1 MSSPSP
7 GTMTLENEIDKA
19 IEAHWKWKRRLR
31 SAIESGTSDANP
43 VDIAKDNVCEFGQ
56 WLYGSTI
63 PTTTR
68 ASVDY
73 LSVRELHAAFHECA
87 AKVLE
92 CVANGQKAQADA
104 LMTSEYAEVSVALI
118 AAMMKWQVAG
128 H

>member
-1 MSSPSP
+1 MNSLGS
-7 GTMTLENEIDKA
+7 GTMTLENEIIKA
-19 IEAHWKWKRRLR
+19 IEAHWKWKSRLR
-31 SAIESGTSDANP
+31 SAVESGTSDANP
-43 VDIAKDNVCEFGQ
+43 VDIAKENVCEFGQ

-63 PTTTR
+63 PTSTR

-73 LSVRELHAAFHECA
+73 LSVRELHAAFHKCA
-87 AKVLE
+87 AMVLE

-118 AAMMKWQVAG
+118 AEMVKWRAAG

>member
-1 MSSPSP
+1 
-7 GTMTLENEIDKA
+7 MTIENEIIKA
-19 IEAHWKWKRRLR
+19 IEAHWRWKKRLR
-31 SAIESGTSDANP
+31 CAIDSGKSDANQ
-43 VDIAKDNVCEFGQ
+43 VEVAKDNVCEFGR

-73 LSVRELHAAFHECA
+73 LSVRKLHADFHKCA
-87 AKVLE
+87 ANVLE

-104 LMTSEYAEVSVALI
+104 LMDGEYAEVSVALI
-118 AAMMKWQVAG
+118 AAMMKWKAAA